1 MKKAA
6 KRMLRATVGACPYRV
21 LSSLFGNQPFIGLYH
36 IVSDSE
42 LAHVRHLYPSK
53 GVEDFERDLIYLKKH
68 FDVISYEDLVSAVGS
83 NGKLSPRSALVT
95 FDDGYRECYSVVRP
109 LLKKHGIPCMFFV
122 TTDFVGNRNMFFRN
136 KVSLC
141 IDQARTLDDSSWST
155 AADALVATSGVFFNS
170 VNSFARWINLANK
183 RDEAT
188 IDSVCRILDVDVDA
202 YLTREKPYVTVEQ
215 IQEMARDGFTIGG
228 HTQSHPRLEQCT
240 PDTITDEIVQSC
252 KFVQDWTAQEK
263 VPFAFPFTRGNVD
276 MHLLEGIVRD
286 HSFVRLLFGTSGLV
300 ADSPFLL
307 NRVALDHPSE
317 STRSSISSV
326 LRGEGAKLLDT
337 FSAKHRKHALVGS

>member
-1 MKKAA
+1 M
-6 KRMLRATVGACPYRV
+6 
-21 LSSLFGNQPFIGLYH
+21 
-36 IVSDSE
+36 SDSE

-68 FDVISYEDLVSAVGS
+68 FRIISYDDLVSSDAS

-109 LLKKHGIPCMFFV
+109 LLKKHGIPCIFFV
-122 TTDFVGNRNMFFRN
+122 STDFVGNQSMFFRN

-141 IDQARTLDDSSWST
+141 IEQARSLDDSSWHGV
-155 AADALVATSGVFFNS
+155 ADALAATSGIFFNS
-170 VNSFARWINLANK
+170 ANSFVRWINLANK
-183 RDEAT
+183 RDEPT

-215 IQEMARDGFTIGG
+215 IQEMAREGFTIGG
-228 HTQSHPRLEQCT
+228 HTRSHPRLEQCT
-240 PDTITDEIVQSC
+240 PELITEEIVQSC
-252 KFVQDWTAQEK
+252 QSVQEWTAQEQ

-276 MHLLEGIVRD
+276 MDLLEGIVRD

-300 ADSPFLL
+300 ADGPFLL
-307 NRVALDHPSE
+307 NRVALDDPSE
-317 STRSSISSV
+317 SIRSSISSI
-326 LRGEGAKLLDT
+326 LRAESAKLLDT
-337 FSAKHRKHALVGS
+337 FSARRRT